1 MSMKMT
7 HLHLRQLL
15 WRFQSSLAMEH
26 EHATTYQARIGFKPI
41 SMCVHTIKKADGTFG
56 RSYTHYLFDGKV
68 YKSHKSCVEAINQYL
83 KTNKQE

>member
-1 MSMKMT
+1 MT
-7 HLHLRQLL
+7 HLKLQQLP

-41 SMCVHTIKKADGTFG
+41 SKCVHTLKKTDGTFG
-56 RSYTHYLFDGKV
+56 RSHTHYLFDNKV
-68 YKSHKSCVEAINQYL
+68 YKSHSKVLEAINQHL